1 MSHLIS
7 KIKKNIFHS
16 QARQQPLVR
25 RGRLAQLHGQSTLG
39 FQRREEKKIFQT
51 YRSSGRNSTVLFAS
65 YLKTDR
71 SDTGGPLKNHPK
83 IPLSAG
89 NDRDGTRYSPSS
101 CWLLTPRLCVWVPPT
116 RRWEHLFLPNPARDP
131 FFVPTFFFPSPRGRP
146 IAAGSSLRANETF
159 HERTAAMIIIIIG
172 HQWWSVENEF
182 IFSFAGGGVCEC
194 VLFGIGNRFLKI
206 STHHQ
211 HRKLWV
217 LKITFN
223 QVGTVVQDRRD

>member
-1 MSHLIS
+1 MSQLELFHRPPPRRFSIITTPHRSKLCHTWFPKLKKYFSFTSSAAIFGAAWAISTTSRAKHSWIS
-7 KIKKNIFHS
+7 KK
-16 QARQQPLVR
+16 R
-25 RGRLAQLHGQSTLG
+25 R
-39 FQRREEKKIFQT
+39 EKKIFQT

-131 FFVPTFFFPSPRGRP
+131 FFVPTFFSHPTWSSDRSRLVAPRERNF
-146 IAAGSSLRANETF
+146 SRANCGDD
-159 HERTAAMIIIIIG
+159 HHHHRSSVMISWERFFFLSLVVVFV
-172 HQWWSVENEF
+172 SVCCSGLRIDF
-182 IFSFAGGGVCEC
+182 
-194 VLFGIGNRFLKI
+194 
-206 STHHQ
+206 
-211 HRKLWV
+211 
-217 LKITFN
+217 
-223 QVGTVVQDRRD
+223 

>member
-1 MSHLIS
+1 M
-7 KIKKNIFHS
+7 
-16 QARQQPLVR
+16 R

-131 FFVPTFFFPSPRGRP
+131 FFVPTFFFPPHVVVRSQQARRS
-146 IAAGSSLRANETF
+146 ARTKLFTSELRRWSSSSSVISDDQLRTNLF
-159 HERTAAMIIIIIG
+159 FLSLVVVFV
-172 HQWWSVENEF
+172 SVCC
-182 IFSFAGGGVCEC
+182 SG
-194 VLFGIGNRFLKI
+194 LGIDF
-206 STHHQ
+206 
-211 HRKLWV
+211 
-217 LKITFN
+217 
-223 QVGTVVQDRRD
+223 